1 MRQLAERTL
10 GVSCLAAGAFRTVA
24 EVEPRGGLASAFVAF
39 GWWAWIKTRSRLPLY
54 PYVVVTE
61 DELIVVEFVFGPRL
75 RMRRIVGRW
84 PRSEVRVLEAS
95 PEQRRAKVVLPPSRL
110 PVELEG
116 VFRTAAEREVV
127 SRLHQLSTER

>member
-1 MRQLAERTL
+1 
-10 GVSCLAAGAFRTVA
+10 
-24 EVEPRGGLASAFVAF
+24 
-39 GWWAWIKTRSRLPLY
+39 
-54 PYVVVTE
+54 
-61 DELIVVEFVFGPRL
+61 
-75 RMRRIVGRW
+75 MRRIVGRW

-95 PEQRRAKVVLPPSRL
+95 PEQRRAKVVLPFSRL